1 MTYEYGP
8 ADASGTVSFK
18 SVSQIFDSDD
28 PSPEEIRDLSDRAED
43 RISHAAFRTPKRF
56 RADLCKELT
65 IKVPAAELTPGR
77 SEAIVS
83 AVRLHFRNRAGEFDD
98 KTRVTV
104 RAGFRECRL
113 TVAVCVPSFIGIGI
127 CSQFKGDPLVEV
139 LENVLVIFCWVT
151 IWQPFQSLVF
161 DRWTQKTTA
170 AIYRKIAE
178 IPIQVVPV

>member
-1 MTYEYGP
+1 MAYEQGS

-18 SVSQIFDSDD
+18 AVSQIFDGDD
-28 PSPEEIRDLSDRAED
+28 PSPEENRDLSDRAED
-43 RISHAAFRTPKRF
+43 RISHAVFKFPKRF
-56 RADLCKELT
+56 RADLCQELT
-65 IKVPAAELTPGR
+65 IKVPAAELTPER
-77 SEAIVS
+77 SKAIVS
-83 AVRLHFRNRAGEFDD
+83 AVHTHFAFRAGECAD
-98 KTRVTV
+98 KT
-104 RAGFRECRL
+104 RL

-170 AIYRKIAE
+170 AIYRKIAGM
-178 IPIQVVPV
+178 PIHVVPV